1 MSKKPINEPPRKRS
15 AAQEF
20 LIPGL
25 IFGGAIIVAFVVL
38 MFGDS
43 FTGSDAPYNAVGQEI
58 SPELVNKF
66 EQEYDKLGVSAGPED
81 AELVVREFADY
92 QCPACGAFA
101 PTVQRIREE
110 YADTGKLKFVFFDLP
125 LSAHNNAQVAASAAR
140 CAARQ
145 GSFWPFHEKL
155 FATQRDW
162 SASSEPLDAYLDMA
176 VETGISAK
184 PLRQC
189 VEQGGF
195 DEVIARNAEIAREVG
210 VTATPTL
217 LIGRQAFSGVTPYDK
232 LQAEIDNQLAQDTQA
247 Q

>member
-1 MSKKPINEPPRKRS
+1 MSKKPTNEAPRKRS
-15 AAQEF
+15 LAQEF

-25 IFGGAIIVAFVVL
+25 IFGGAIVVAIVVL
-38 MFGDS
+38 MFGDN
-43 FTGSDAPYNAVGQEI
+43 FTGQPERYEAVGQEI
-58 SPELVNKF
+58 SPELAQKL
-66 EQEYDKLGVSAGPED
+66 EQDYDPLGVSSGPDD

-101 PTVQRIREE
+101 ETAKRIREE

-125 LSAHNNAQVAASAAR
+125 LSMHKNAKVAASAAR

-145 GSFWPFHEKL
+145 GDFWPFHERL
-155 FATQRDW
+155 FATQRQW
-162 SASSEPLDAYLDMA
+162 STLSDPMDAYLDMA

-195 DEVIARNAEIAREVG
+195 DEVVAKNAEIAREVG
-210 VTATPTL
+210 VTATPTIL
-217 LIGRQAFSGVTPYDK
+217 VGQRVFSGVTPYDRLK
-232 LQAEIDNQLAQDTQA
+232 TAIDNQLAQAKSNQ
-247 Q
+247 